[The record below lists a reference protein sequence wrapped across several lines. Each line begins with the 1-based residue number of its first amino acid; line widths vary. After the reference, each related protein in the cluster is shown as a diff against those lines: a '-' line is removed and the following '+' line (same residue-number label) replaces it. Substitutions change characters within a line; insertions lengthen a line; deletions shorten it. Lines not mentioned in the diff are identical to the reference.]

1 MKSSLAS
8 IQTQQPAD
16 SKEMK
21 QLRIRALNEN
31 ALAIIELQKVPDM
44 AKRKTIE
51 DEAKLQL
58 FGKVKA

>member
-21 QLRIRALNEN
+21 QLRIRALNES

-58 FGKVKA
+58 FGKGRK